1 LKTNILKVLAL
12 ILISSMLVVPVNA
25 SESDFSI
32 MENNPQIVIKSDYA
46 EEGTRVSVKV
56 LESDYVK
63 EETVFYGTVKPN
75 EPLVLTP
82 EISQDIFNDEVQ
94 IIDLVYNVTLVSPD
108 NHIQMEYVSIPYVSE
123 KHPIK
128 HDVISELNNLQTV
141 TIESNF
147 NQDNHYN
154 IPKVGT
160 APNNSMSLAAA
171 PNYLSCERLDSFV
184 EKCILETRGYSV
196 PTKIATV
203 HVGDGEKVK
212 FNFKTGANIKVGIGY
227 KKGSSWTVEGTTSK
241 SINSTLHYDFTG
253 SSSTNTQYDLYAN
266 VDYVYEKF
274 DLVALPSSGGS
285 AGQRIVIG
293 TEYKLIPG
301 KVIGPADTPIKSV
314 KNSNNGKP
322 ASEVLADKW
331 GANFTIQSVTGLTK
345 YYSVESTFSGGLSIA
360 TPAGTF
366 TSSVSTSYVKSHEIA
381 YSVPS
386 GSKYKYLHYD
396 LDRKG
401 KEFYV
406 TRALK

>member
-1 LKTNILKVLAL
+1 
-12 ILISSMLVVPVNA
+12 M
-25 SESDFSI
+25 
-32 MENNPQIVIKSDYA
+32 
-46 EEGTRVSVKV
+46 
-56 LESDYVK
+56 
-63 EETVFYGTVKPN
+63 
-75 EPLVLTP
+75 LTP

-227 KKGSSWTVEGTTSK
+227 KKV
-241 SINSTLHYDFTG
+241 
-253 SSSTNTQYDLYAN
+253 
-266 VDYVYEKF
+266 
-274 DLVALPSSGGS
+274 
-285 AGQRIVIG
+285 
-293 TEYKLIPG
+293 
-301 KVIGPADTPIKSV
+301 
-314 KNSNNGKP
+314 
-322 ASEVLADKW
+322 VL
-331 GANFTIQSVTGLTK
+331 G
-345 YYSVESTFSGGLSIA
+345 
-360 TPAGTF
+360 
-366 TSSVSTSYVKSHEIA
+366 
-381 YSVPS
+381 
-386 GSKYKYLHYD
+386 
-396 LDRKG
+396 R
-401 KEFYV
+401 
-406 TRALK
+406 